1 MHQGEKLGLFLRI
14 NNIQKGDFAKKT
26 GMSRGTLY
34 SILKDKDIKSEY
46 MDAIRKAG
54 YNFDVFVQT
63 GVQSEKSPAPITH
76 NLSDLEKRNQELQ
89 NENSELKNK
98 IISLHEE
105 IKGGRKQFEKQI
117 ERGINKVL
125 AAVLSEKKN

>member
-34 SILKDKDIKSEY
+34 SILKDKLIKGEY

-54 YNFDVFVQT
+54 YNFDAFVQT
-63 GVQSEKSPAPITH
+63 GVQSEKPPAPVIH
-76 NLSDLEKRNQELQ
+76 NTSELEKKIQELQ
-89 NENSELKNK
+89 NENSELLHKV
-98 IISLHEE
+98 ISLHERLDKKRE
-105 IKGGRKQFEKQI
+105 QFEKQI
-117 ERGINKVL
+117 ERRMDKVL